1 MEESYQ
7 IVTDNDGIKHLH
19 FLKNPKLGF
28 DFEFDIYIPENTR
41 IDANLLLSFYD
52 KIDRERMEAMLDA
65 LQAPIMITS
74 IEDSTDEHGK
84 ETIRYKQFEKS
95 ALINEDG
102 SKVGYGTLDTS
113 IIEQYKVAIAEAY
126 KVLKQMQIIKEDK
139 EERIDVEGYSAQ
151 GVKAQRLAFLIP
163 ECIRSAIIGGAISS
177 IPLPVDEIDG
187 TVLQYPTGTT
197 GLEDIIGKE
206 NLEQWKKDYEKLIQ
220 IYYAT
225 EYELKYDGNYTIEG
239 KRIERDKNRTK
250 VESAYSDISVSQHD
264 ISPETAETV
273 STQILLWGTDINERI
288 KHEKE
293 TINSNGCN
301 LKKIKIF
308 KGIGHHFLERGEDG
322 AREFLGDFINAITS
336 MDKEQEIRGF
346 DDRWSR

>member
-1 MEESYQ
+1 MEENYQ
-7 IVTDNDGIKHLH
+7 IVTDKDGRKHLH
-19 FLKNPKLGF
+19 FFKNPSLGF
-28 DFEFDIYIPENTR
+28 DFEFDIYIPENIR
-41 IDANLLLSFYD
+41 NDANLLLSFYD
-52 KIDRERMEAMLDA
+52 RIDRVRMDAMLDA
-65 LQAPIMITS
+65 LQAPIMITD
-74 IEDSTDEHGK
+74 IENSTDEQGK
-84 ETIRYKQFEKS
+84 ENIRYKQFEKS

-113 IIEQYKVAIAEAY
+113 IIEQYKVAITEAY

-139 EERIDVEGYSAQ
+139 EEKIDVEGYSAQ

-187 TVLQYPTGTT
+187 TILQYPTGTT
-197 GLEDIIGKE
+197 GLEEIIGKE
-206 NLEQWKKDYEKLIQ
+206 NLDKWKKDYEKLIQ

-225 EYELKYDGNYTIEG
+225 EYELKYDGNYTREG
-239 KRIERDKNRTK
+239 KRIERNENLTK
-250 VESAYSDISVSQHD
+250 VESAYSDVSVSQHD
-264 ISPETAETV
+264 ISPETAEIV
-273 STQILLWGTDINERI
+273 PTQILLWGTDINERI

>member
-1 MEESYQ
+1 MEETYQ
-7 IVTDNDGIKHLH
+7 IVTDNDGRKHLH
-19 FLKNPKLGF
+19 FFKNPKLGF
-28 DFEFDIYIPENTR
+28 DFEFDIYIPENIR

-95 ALINEDG
+95 AFINEDG
-102 SKVGYGTLDTS
+102 SKVGYGTIDTS

>member
-1 MEESYQ
+1 MEENYQ
-7 IVTDNDGIKHLH
+7 IVTDKDGRKHLH
-19 FLKNPKLGF
+19 FFKNPSLGF

>member
-1 MEESYQ
+1 MEETYQ
-7 IVTDNDGIKHLH
+7 IVTDKDGRKHLH
-19 FLKNPKLGF
+19 FFKNPSLGF

-126 KVLKQMQIIKEDK
+126 KVLKQMQIIKEGK

-151 GVKAQRLAFLIP
+151 GVKAQRLVFLIP

-206 NLEQWKKDYEKLIQ
+206 NLEQWKKDYDKIIQ
-220 IYYAT
+220 IVYAT
-225 EYELKYDGNYTIEG
+225 ELELKYDGNYTIEG
-239 KRIERDKNRTK
+239 KRIERNQDLTK

-293 TINSNGCN
+293 TINSNGGN

-308 KGIGHHFLERGEDG
+308 KDIGHHFLERGEDG

>member
-1 MEESYQ
+1 MEETYQ
-7 IVTDNDGIKHLH
+7 IVTDNDGRKHLH
-19 FLKNPKLGF
+19 FFKNPKLGF

-293 TINSNGCN
+293 TINSNGGN

>member
-1 MEESYQ
+1 MEETYQ
-7 IVTDNDGIKHLH
+7 IVTDNDGRKHLH
-19 FLKNPKLGF
+19 FFKNPKLGF
-28 DFEFDIYIPENTR
+28 DFEFDIYRPENIR

-52 KIDRERMEAMLDA
+52 KIDLERMEAMLDA

-95 ALINEDG
+95 AFINEDG
-102 SKVGYGTLDTS
+102 SKVGYGTIDTS

-163 ECIRSAIIGGAISS
+163 ECIRSAIIVGAISS

-264 ISPETAETV
+264 ISPETAETI
-273 STQILLWGTDINERI
+273 STQILLWGTDIHERI
-288 KHEKE
+288 KHDKE

-301 LKKIKIF
+301 
-308 KGIGHHFLERGEDG
+308 
-322 AREFLGDFINAITS
+322 
-336 MDKEQEIRGF
+336 
-346 DDRWSR
+346 